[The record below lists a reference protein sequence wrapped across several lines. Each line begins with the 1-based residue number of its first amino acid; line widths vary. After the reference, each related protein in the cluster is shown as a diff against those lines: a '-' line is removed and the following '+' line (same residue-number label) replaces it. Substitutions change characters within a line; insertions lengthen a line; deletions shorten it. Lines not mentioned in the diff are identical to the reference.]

1 MTEAAWNSGT
11 AWLSEKSEPS
21 SILPNRPSCLW
32 LDRRA
37 EERPNLS
44 NSLFRMALHD
54 QADQARSP
62 AAAAASLISPAATAS
77 SSSTTGEDAEQQ
89 HRLHKRRL
97 VLLLNKL
104 TPTNFELHV
113 SQYLT
118 FVHEHGSGHR
128 ATSFSTNY
136 AREHDRFLRDAV
148 RAIVDRA
155 GEDGTRYSSMYAKLC
170 HRLSSDWWTT
180 PSCVGS
186 FPSFHEVLMEECQ
199 ERLVGG
205 IVGSGAGVGGSTEG
219 TGEDQQH
226 PILSVL
232 MRGIGRHS
240 GSVPGNHSVEV
251 RVHRNDEIDDDDGDD
266 DDDWRA
272 LLAKKL
278 YVNHVLFVA
287 ELFKCG
293 LVNVQTIT
301 DVVHILC
308 RLAGLD
314 ISTDRYRASTLLSIS
329 GQFSMPSLS
338 SPSAEEREV
347 RLEAL
352 LLVLDR
358 MGFKLEIPPLS
369 TALEEIGCWEALQD
383 LTDMAGNA
391 QDDQDVMN
399 RRLTNRLRFMIMD
412 LVELRSSGWRRSGPL
427 QHRKMIMAESLDAFR
442 STEGA
447 DKDGTDSMR
456 GKKKRKKK
464 DLKKIVS
471 FGASSGH

>member
-1 MTEAAWNSGT
+1 MT
-11 AWLSEKSEPS
+11 PH
-21 SILPNRPSCLW
+21 
-32 LDRRA
+32 D
-37 EERPNLS
+37 
-44 NSLFRMALHD
+44 D
-54 QADQARSP
+54 QAASTRSP
-62 AAAAASLISPAATAS
+62 AAASASLISPAATGAS
-77 SSSTTGEDAEQQ
+77 TGVGTTGEDEDAGDQ

-128 ATSFSTNY
+128 ATSSTNY
-136 AREHDRFLRDAV
+136 GRDHDRFLRDAV

-155 GEDGTRYSSMYAKLC
+155 AEDGARYSSMYAKLC
-170 HRLSSDWWTT
+170 HRLSSEWWTV
-180 PSCVGS
+180 PSCFGS
-186 FPSFHEVLMEECQ
+186 FPSFHDVLMEECQ
-199 ERLVGG
+199 EI
-205 IVGSGAGVGGSTEG
+205 IVGRDVGRGAGGGGGTEG
-219 TGEDQQH
+219 AGEDQQH

-232 MRGIGRHS
+232 MRGVGRPS
-240 GSVPGNHSVEV
+240 DSVTGNEGVDI
-251 RVHRNDEIDDDDGDD
+251 RVHRNDADVD

-278 YVNHVLFVA
+278 YLNHVLFIA
-287 ELFKCG
+287 EMFKCG
-293 LVNVQTIT
+293 LVNVQTII
-301 DVVHILC
+301 DFVHILC
-308 RLAGLD
+308 RLAGLE
-314 ISTDRYRASTLLSIS
+314 INTDRSRASTLLSIS
-329 GQFSMPSLS
+329 GQPSSS

-352 LLVLDR
+352 VLVLDR
-358 MGFKLEIPPLS
+358 MGFKLEMPPLS
-369 TALEEIGCWEALQD
+369 TTLEEIGCWEALHD

-427 QHRKMIMAESLDAFR
+427 QQRKMIMAESLDAFR
-442 STEGA
+442 STGTEGA

-456 GKKKRKKK
+456 GKRKKK
-464 DLKKIVS
+464 NLKKMVLWS
-471 FGASSGH
+471 VVGALI